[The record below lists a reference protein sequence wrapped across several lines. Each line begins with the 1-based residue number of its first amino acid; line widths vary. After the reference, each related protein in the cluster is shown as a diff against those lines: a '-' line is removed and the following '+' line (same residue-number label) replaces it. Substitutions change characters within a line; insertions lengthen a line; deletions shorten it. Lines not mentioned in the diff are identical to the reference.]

1 MKNLKSIKIL
11 SVNPRSHSIIKKIKY
26 MKSLTESIIGRRS
39 AEFRTHNDPTL
50 KNPVLEFNAIVKDI
64 GNCLKSRTNCLLN
77 CGNYTATDGLED
89 IISAIQKRIRK
100 YKNSRQYFYFGDGD
114 TVPSGSQK
122 DLFDY
127 ITDFYQ
133 KYPGEP
139 KYGTTPGEDTIIVI
153 DIRGNINLPDKTPQ
167 WIADKNITVV
177 VIGDKNIL
185 LDHNWDVFL
194 RTANE
199 YIEGPYS
206 FGYVHDK
213 YLFNDRGYRF
223 DADDK
228 TQKTTP
234 PIVWK
239 H

>member
-1 MKNLKSIKIL
+1 
-11 SVNPRSHSIIKKIKY
+11 

-39 AEFRTHNDPTL
+39 TELLTHNDPTL
-50 KNPVLEFNAIVKDI
+50 KNNPVPEFNAIVKDI
-64 GNCLKSRTNCLLN
+64 GNCLKTRTDCLLN
-77 CGNYTATDGLED
+77 CGDYTLTDGLDE
-89 IISAIQKRIRK
+89 IIQAIMRRIRR
-100 YKNSRQYFYFGDGD
+100 YKKSRQYFYFGDGD

-127 ITDFYQ
+127 VTDFYQ

-153 DIRGNINLPDKTPQ
+153 DIRGRINLPDKVPQ
-167 WIADKNITVV
+167 WIADKNITTI
-177 VIGDKNIL
+177 VIGDKNVL
-185 LDHNWDVFL
+185 LDHKWDVFL

-206 FGYVHDK
+206 FGYIHDK
-213 YLFNDRGYRF
+213 YLFNSRGYRF
-223 DADDK
+223 DADDEPQKK
-228 TQKTTP
+228 TPT
-234 PIVWK
+234 IVWN